1 MSTPDARP
9 ANMIEDLADLRSLHG
24 LTTNSE
30 VRAFLEKEM
39 RKLAVA
45 GPSSPDD
52 ASAVERAGWT
62 LPAQPSPS
70 PSTSAPAAAPAPAA
84 KKGAA
89 SGAGK
94 EAAAAAD
101 SEGGDSEDGAASDP
115 DEVLVQ
121 QERLEERPHGQS
133 AVWVA
138 PRSAPAP
145 PQGAPGG
152 SGQLGTPGARLSH
165 PATASGARASRLQ
178 SRRFY

>member
-62 LPAQPSPS
+62 LPAQPSLS
-70 PSTSAPAAAPAPAA
+70 PSTSAPAGAA
-84 KKGAA
+84 KKGAT

-121 QERLEERPHGQS
+121 QVSPNPSLRLRL
-133 AVWVA
+133 
-138 PRSAPAP
+138 R
-145 PQGAPGG
+145 
-152 SGQLGTPGARLSH
+152 LRLSLSLS
-165 PATASGARASRLQ
+165 PIPIPIPIPIPN
-178 SRRFY
+178 FI